1 MAHQKNIK
9 MKAQVAEL
17 RQEPSAMTEMQLK
30 MAELEQIIYDQSNI
44 INNLLKVTSRVSDSM
59 PKDAEISNCLS
70 SPINNVLTNDIQ
82 LVVNKLRDNL
92 STLST
97 ITEILN
103 NAI

>member
-1 MAHQKNIK
+1 
-9 MKAQVAEL
+9 MKAQITEL
-17 RQEPSAMTEMQLK
+17 KQEPSPMTDMQLK
-30 MAELEQIIYDQSNI
+30 MQELEQIIYDQSNI
-44 INNLLKVTSRVSDSM
+44 INHLLKVTSRVSDSM

-82 LVVNKLRDNL
+82 LVIDKLRDNL

-97 ITEILN
+97 ITQILN